1 MKVSKFEYS
10 MELFAAMTATEIARR
25 QNISNIE
32 AFDIFIQSETANMLF
47 DEETNIEMGCWYLNR
62 LVNNYGSTVRLWL
75 QHTKGCCGW

>member
-10 MELFAAMTATEIARR
+10 MELLAAMTATEIARR

-47 DEETNIEMGCWYLNR
+47 DEETHFWWNGPDYLADEFER
-62 LVNNYGSTVRLWL
+62 E
-75 QHTKGCCGW
+75 CIA